1 MTTTLSPGGTPPSPS
16 APDAA
21 PVVAFALGNALR
33 ADDGAGLALAR
44 GLGGLVPGLVVVEA
58 EMLLPEHADAVAG
71 ARGVLFL
78 DASVAGHPGEVRTV
92 SLRPAADA
100 GPLLH
105 ALTPG
110 DVLALA
116 RSLHGRSPPAALVT
130 VTGREFAFGEGLSAD
145 VVAAL
150 PAARA
155 RASEIAQSFR

>member
-1 MTTTLSPGGTPPSPS
+1 MTSAGEAATPPPPGASPG
-16 APDAA
+16 

-33 ADDGAGLALAR
+33 GDDGAGLALAR
-44 GLGGLVPGLVVVEA
+44 GLDALVPALVVVEA
-58 EMLLPEHADAVAG
+58 ELLLPEHADAVSG

-78 DASVAGHPGEVRTV
+78 DASVAGPPGEIRAVAV
-92 SLRPAADA
+92 GPAADS

-130 VTGREFAFGEGLSAD
+130 VAGRVFAFGEGLSPD
-145 VVAAL
+145 IEAAL

-155 RASEIAQSFR
+155 RAVEIALSFR